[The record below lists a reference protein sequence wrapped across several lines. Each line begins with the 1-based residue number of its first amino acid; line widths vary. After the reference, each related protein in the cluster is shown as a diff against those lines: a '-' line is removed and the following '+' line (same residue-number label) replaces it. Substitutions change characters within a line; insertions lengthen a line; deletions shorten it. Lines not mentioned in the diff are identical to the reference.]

1 MTATESKW
9 AKRIDE
15 WLASGLTADQFA
27 KGKDFRPKTL
37 LWHRWR
43 KRRDEGLKEEV
54 DGATVVTRQS
64 RTSVPKA
71 FKRTGTDSSRRTSR
85 RQLSVQVRSGK
96 QVVSPIPIAKVVR
109 TASFSPRT
117 RDVVVEIGVAR
128 ISVSSGFDA
137 MLLKDVVRAIG
148 EAT

>member
-15 WLASGLTADQFA
+15 WLASGLTAEQFA
-27 KGKDFRPKTL
+27 EGKDFRPKTL

-43 KRRDEGLKEEV
+43 KGRDGGRQEEV
-54 DGATVVTRQS
+54 NGATVVTRQS
-64 RTSVPKA
+64 RTSGPKA

-85 RQLSVQVRSGK
+85 RQPSVHVRPCK
-96 QVVSPIPIAKVVR
+96 PVVSPMRIAKVVR
-109 TASFSPRT
+109 SASFSPRK
-117 RDVVVEIGVAR
+117 RDVVVEVGVAR
-128 ISVSSGFDA
+128 ICVTSGFDA
-137 MLLKDVVRAIG
+137 MLLKDVVRALG

>member
-27 KGKDFRPKTL
+27 EGKDFRPKTL

-43 KRRDEGLKEEV
+43 KRRDGGLQEEV

-64 RTSVPKA
+64 RTSSPKA
-71 FKRTGTDSSRRTSR
+71 FKGADTDSSRRTSR
-85 RQLSVQVRSGK
+85 RKPSVQVRPGK
-96 QVVSPIPIAKVVR
+96 PVVSPMRIAKVVR
-109 TASFSPRT
+109 TASFTPRT

-137 MLLKDVVRAIG
+137 MLLKDVVRALG